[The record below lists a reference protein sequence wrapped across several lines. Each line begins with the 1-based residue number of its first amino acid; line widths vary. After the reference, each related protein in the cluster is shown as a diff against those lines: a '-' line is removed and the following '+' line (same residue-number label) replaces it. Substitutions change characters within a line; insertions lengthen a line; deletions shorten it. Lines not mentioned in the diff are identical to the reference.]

1 MQQLSSSLGRYGTP
15 HFSPHRQSTPESVRV
30 FWVYSFTALIVAF
43 IRWNFFIVFL
53 LKDSKKR
60 GKRIQYLI
68 SKHSIKSAFCYT
80 CIPAGRGTQRQ
91 FSENICSE
99 DDLRSRIFGT
109 FVVKFLACNLL
120 ASPRIFEH
128 LKPGITAL
136 FNGFLPWKGHLEFS
150 IAFFLGENFEKVSF
164 DPYDFRITS
173 LSARK
178 SKQMKH
184 F

>member
-1 MQQLSSSLGRYGTP
+1 MALPIFRPTARVPRRALECFGCIHLQHWLSHLSAGIFL
-15 HFSPHRQSTPESVRV
+15 
-30 FWVYSFTALIVAF
+30 SF
-43 IRWNFFIVFL
+43 FL

-68 SKHSIKSAFCYT
+68 SKHSTKSAFCYT